1 MLVGLSNVGLCFF
14 CMYLGSLFGLNYL
27 LYTVLGY
34 LITIIYSFYMNLRF
48 TFQVS
53 GNISKRFQLFFLINL
68 TNLALVEA
76 IEYTLIDILKWNHYL
91 SIFSAMVWYA
101 VSGFICNRI
110 FVYSKRA

>member
-1 MLVGLSNVGLCFF
+1 
-14 CMYLGSLFGLNYL
+14 MYLGSLFGLNYL